1 MECTLGLPTKGSA
14 FAKPPKRPFPC
25 SRCYGAIPRFRGIV
39 PLDLAKGGTASVTR
53 LTGWRNPPLTNRR
66 SDVAVD
72 C

>member
-39 PLDLAKGGTASVTR
+39 PLDLAKGGTASVT
-53 LTGWRNPPLTNRR
+53 
-66 SDVAVD
+66 
-72 C
+72 